1 MTYENITTLD
11 EVFAL
16 GTVSAAMTFEDT
28 NSTTKEESSVKTE
41 SITTGDE

>member
-16 GTVSAAMTFEDT
+16 GTVSAAMTYEDT
-28 NSTTKEESSVKTE
+28 NNTIQEESSVKTE
-41 SITTGDE
+41 EITTEDE